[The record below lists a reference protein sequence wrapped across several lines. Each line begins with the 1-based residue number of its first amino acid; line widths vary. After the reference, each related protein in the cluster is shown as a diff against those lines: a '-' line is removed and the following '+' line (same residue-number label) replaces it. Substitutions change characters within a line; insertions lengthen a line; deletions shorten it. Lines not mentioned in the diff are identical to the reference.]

1 MIIVSIRVTEMQTE
15 QYFYANDV
23 AKKLGLKGGRMVSEL
38 VQKHFGV
45 SNVLFD
51 VEGVGGRQKK
61 LYKLNRRQFAFVL
74 SRSRGDVSRCA
85 NHFGLPVSD
94 VVLMRN
100 EVLFTSIV
108 KGMLGIVDVEYE
120 TQYKVKT
127 EKDLYLLDMIVYGAF
142 GCCVIE
148 YDEKSHKYN
157 KKEDDARDK
166 VVINEVKKA
175 LAVNRVEI
183 IRVQDNSNAFV
194 SAISRIH
201 ALIHGDFFHPVCY
214 KDFDFS

>member
-1 MIIVSIRVTEMQTE
+1 MQTE
-15 QYFYANDV
+15 QYFYASDV
-23 AKKLGLKGGRMVSEL
+23 AKKLGLKGGRIVSEL

-51 VEGVGGRQKK
+51 VEGIGGRQKK
-61 LYKLNRRQFAFVL
+61 LYKLNKRQLAFVL

-85 NHFGLPVSD
+85 NHFGMPVSD
-94 VVLMRN
+94 IVLMRN

-108 KGMLGIVDVEYE
+108 KGMLDIVDVEYE

-127 EKDLYLLDMIVYGAF
+127 EKDLYLLDMIVYGTV

-148 YDEKSHKYN
+148 YDEKYHKYN
-157 KKEDDARDK
+157 KKEDGVRDK

-175 LAVNRVEI
+175 LEVNRVEI
-183 IRVQDNSNAFV
+183 IRVHDNSNAFV

>member
-1 MIIVSIRVTEMQTE
+1 MQKE
-15 QYFYANDV
+15 QYFYASDV

-51 VEGVGGRQKK
+51 VEGTGGQQKK
-61 LYKLNRRQFAFVL
+61 LYKLNKQQLAFVL

-94 VVLMRN
+94 IVLMRN

-108 KGMLGIVDVEYE
+108 KGMLDVVDVEYE

-127 EKDLYLLDMIVYGAF
+127 EKGIFLLDMIVYGAV
-142 GCCVIE
+142 GCCIIE
-148 YDEKSHKYN
+148 YDEKAHKYK

-166 VVINEVKKA
+166 VVINEIKKT
-175 LAVNRVEI
+175 LAVTRVEI

-214 KDFDFS
+214 KKFDFDFD